1 MVGAVG
7 GALYICNNITAVLVF
22 PLACHFDCS
31 SSARRRTEEFGCD
44 ALNFVLFK

>member
-22 PLACHFDCS
+22 PLA
-31 SSARRRTEEFGCD
+31 ATLTVGRRGGRRTEEFGCD